1 MKTRN
6 ILTGALLALTSVG
19 CTDLDVDIKSQYTE
33 MPDSEIAIEA
43 QMSNAFY
50 SFRAAIGR
58 RFDEGVSCNSDEYT
72 AVSFDGD
79 YLNNRD
85 MANFSLHMIS
95 PTNSAAQLDVFNE
108 LLTGIT
114 NCNRVIFDLSEGG
127 VPEEDLAPVRAVRAF
142 YHFMIMD
149 HWGDTPIIDHLLAE
163 DEAIDRS
170 PRADVARWI
179 ESELLAV
186 RDNCYENVDA
196 STYGKPTRW
205 MVDALLAKLYINWNV
220 YTQDVTSASWNANA
234 DNEKLD
240 DCIEACDRVIASGYF
255 NLSDDYK
262 TKFMYTNGSH
272 IKDFI
277 YAMPFD
283 AETVQGM
290 TFARF
295 RTWRRGQN
303 NNGFY
308 SIPMSNSVGGNMTLT
323 PEFVELF
330 CLPGDRRNDVIAGN
344 TGENIGMDS
353 FDVYQYD
360 NTTGEPTGVRNT
372 YDGHDVTFTK
382 AITLKEDLTADPAV
396 VPNGDLNCG
405 ADITG
410 WTQGYRSIKFFPDVN
425 DYNTFSRNQDNDV
438 PVFRYADV
446 ILMKCEAITR
456 GGAATNG
463 DTPMSLFNQ
472 IRAYVNAPL
481 LDHNPSLQEILDE
494 RGREFLDEHWRR
506 NDLIRFGD
514 FERDWGFK
522 KEFNE
527 NADNPQ
533 YRLWPLSVNTLNANT
548 NWEQNPGYYSL
559 IIKIRYIFKVKT
571 SDCFI

>member
-6 ILTGALLALTSVG
+6 ILTGALLALTTIG
-19 CTDLDVDIKSQYTE
+19 CTDLDVDIESQYTE

-114 NCNRVIFDLSEGG
+114 NCNRVIFDLSAGG
-127 VPEEDLAPVRAVRAF
+127 VSEEDLAPVRAARAF
-142 YHFMIMD
+142 YHFMIME
-149 HWGDTPIIDHLLAE
+149 HWGDTPIIDHLLGE
-163 DEAIDRS
+163 DEAVDRS
-170 PRADVARWI
+170 PRAEVAKWI

-220 YTQDVTSASWNANA
+220 YTQDVTSASWSA
-234 DNEKLD
+234 DAKNDKVD
-240 DCIEACDRVIASGYF
+240 DCIAACDRIIASGYF
-255 NLSDDYK
+255 DLSDDYK

-283 AETVQGM
+283 AETIQGM

-303 NNGFY
+303 SNGFY
-308 SIPMSNSVGGNMTLT
+308 SIEMSNSVGGNMTLT

-344 TGENIGMDS
+344 TGENIGMET

-360 NTTGEPTGVRNT
+360 NNTGEPTDVRNT

-382 AITLKEDLTADPAV
+382 AITLKSDPTADPPV

-405 ADITG
+405 ADING
-410 WTQGYRSIKFFPDVN
+410 WTQGYRSIKFFPDIN
-425 DYNTFSRNQDNDV
+425 DYNVYSRNQDNDF
-438 PVFRYADV
+438 PIFRYADI
-446 ILMKCEAITR
+446 ILMKCEAIKR
-456 GGAATNG
+456 GGNATNG
-463 DTPMSLFNQ
+463 DTPQSLFNQ

-481 LDHNPSLQEILDE
+481 LDHEPS
-494 RGREFLDEHWRR
+494 WRR
-506 NDLIRFGD
+506 NDLIRFGQ
-514 FERDWGFK
+514 FENDWGFNA
-522 KEFNE
+522 EFNP
-527 NADNPQ
+527 DHTNPQ

-548 NWEQNPGYYSL
+548 NWSQNAGY
-559 IIKIRYIFKVKT
+559 
-571 SDCFI
+571 

>member
-1 MKTRN
+1 MKTKN
-6 ILTGALLALTSVG
+6 ILTSTLMVLSTIG
-19 CTDLDVDIKSQYTE
+19 CTDLDVNIESQYTE
-33 MPDSEIAIEA
+33 MPNSDIAIEA

-50 SFRAAIGR
+50 GFRNAIGR

-79 YLNNRD
+79 YLNSRD
-85 MANFSLHMIS
+85 MANFSLHMID
-95 PTNSAAQLDVFNE
+95 PTNSKNQLNVLDE
-108 LLTGIT
+108 LQSAIT
-114 NCNRVIFDLSEGG
+114 NCNRVIFDLSAGG
-127 VPEEDLAPVRAVRAF
+127 VSEEDLAPVRAVRAF
-142 YHFMIMD
+142 YHFLIMD
-149 HWGDTPIIDHLLAE
+149 HWGDTPIIDHLLTD
-163 DEAIDRS
+163 DEKIDRS
-170 PRADVARWI
+170 PRADVAKWI

-205 MVDALLAKLYINWNV
+205 MVNALLAKLYINWNV
-220 YTQDVTSASWNANA
+220 YTKDVTSTSWNPNA
-234 DNEKLD
+234 ANEKLN
-240 DCIEACDRVIASGYF
+240 DCIAACDRIIISGNF
-255 NLSDDYK
+255 DLKDDYK
-262 TKFMYTNGSH
+262 MKFMYTNGSQ

-277 YAMPFD
+277 YAMPYD

-303 NNGFY
+303 SNGFY
-308 SIPMSNSVGGNMTLT
+308 SIEMSNSVGGNMALT

-344 TGENIGMDS
+344 TGANIDQPS

-360 NTTGEPTGVRNT
+360 NATGEPTNVRNT
-372 YDGHDVTFTK
+372 YGGENVTFTK
-382 AITLKEDLTADPAV
+382 AITLKEDLTANPPI
-396 VPNGDLNCG
+396 VPNADLNCG
-405 ADITG
+405 ADLKG
-410 WTQGYRSIKFFPDVN
+410 WTQGYRSIKFFPDIN
-425 DYNTFSRNQDNDV
+425 DYNNFSRNQDNDV
-438 PVFRYADV
+438 PIFRYADI
-446 ILMKCEAITR
+446 ILMKCEAIVR
-456 GGAATNG
+456 GGTATNG

-522 KEFNE
+522 NDFNP
-527 NADNPQ
+527 NATNPQ
-533 YRLWPLSVNTLNANT
+533 YRLWPLSIDALNNNT
-548 NWEQNPGYYSL
+548 NWKQNPGY
-559 IIKIRYIFKVKT
+559 
-571 SDCFI
+571 

>member
-1 MKTRN
+1 MGIDMKTKN
-6 ILTGALLALTSVG
+6 ILTSTLMVLSTIG
-19 CTDLDVDIKSQYTE
+19 CTDLDVNIESQYTE
-33 MPDSEIAIEA
+33 MPNSDIAIEA

-50 SFRAAIGR
+50 GFRNAIGR

-79 YLNNRD
+79 YLNSRD
-85 MANFSLHMIS
+85 MANFSLHMID
-95 PTNSAAQLDVFNE
+95 PTNSKNQLNVLDE
-108 LLTGIT
+108 LQSAIT
-114 NCNRVIFDLSEGG
+114 NCNRVIFDLSAGG
-127 VPEEDLAPVRAVRAF
+127 VSEEDLAPVRAVRAF
-142 YHFMIMD
+142 YHFLIMD
-149 HWGDTPIIDHLLAE
+149 HWGDTPIIDHLLTD
-163 DEAIDRS
+163 DEKIDRS
-170 PRADVARWI
+170 PRADVAKWI

-220 YTQDVTSASWNANA
+220 YTKDVTSTSWNPNA
-234 DNEKLD
+234 ANEKLN
-240 DCIEACDRVIASGYF
+240 DCIAACDRIIISGNF
-255 NLSDDYK
+255 DLKDDYK
-262 TKFMYTNGSH
+262 MKFMYTNGSQ

-277 YAMPFD
+277 YAMPYD

-303 NNGFY
+303 SNGFY
-308 SIPMSNSVGGNMTLT
+308 SIEMSNSVGGNMALT

-344 TGENIGMDS
+344 TGANIDQPS

-360 NTTGEPTGVRNT
+360 NATGEPTNVRNT
-372 YDGHDVTFTK
+372 YGGENVTFTK
-382 AITLKEDLTADPAV
+382 AITLKEDLTANPPI
-396 VPNGDLNCG
+396 VPNADLNCG
-405 ADITG
+405 ADLKG
-410 WTQGYRSIKFFPDVN
+410 WTQGYRSIKFFPDIN
-425 DYNTFSRNQDNDV
+425 DYNNFSRNQDNDV
-438 PVFRYADV
+438 PIFRYADI
-446 ILMKCEAITR
+446 ILMKCEAIVR
-456 GGAATNG
+456 GGTATNG

-481 LDHNPSLQEILDE
+481 LDHTPSQQEILDE

-522 KEFNE
+522 NDFNP
-527 NADNPQ
+527 NATNPQ
-533 YRLWPLSVNTLNANT
+533 YRLWPLSIDALNNNT
-548 NWEQNPGYYSL
+548 NWKQNPGY
-559 IIKIRYIFKVKT
+559 
-571 SDCFI
+571 

>member
-1 MKTRN
+1 MKTKN
-6 ILTGALLALTSVG
+6 ILTSTLMVLSTIG
-19 CTDLDVDIKSQYTE
+19 CTDLDVNIESQYTE
-33 MPDSEIAIEA
+33 MPNSDIAIEA

-50 SFRAAIGR
+50 GFRNAIGR

-79 YLNNRD
+79 YLNSRD
-85 MANFSLHMIS
+85 MANFSLHMID
-95 PTNSAAQLDVFNE
+95 PTNSKNQLNVLDE
-108 LLTGIT
+108 LQSAIT
-114 NCNRVIFDLSEGG
+114 NCNRVIFDLSAGG
-127 VPEEDLAPVRAVRAF
+127 VSEEDLAPVRAVRAF
-142 YHFMIMD
+142 YHFLIMD
-149 HWGDTPIIDHLLAE
+149 HWGDTPIIDHLLTD
-163 DEAIDRS
+163 DEKIDRS
-170 PRADVARWI
+170 PRADVAKWI

-220 YTQDVTSASWNANA
+220 YTKDVTSTSWNPNA
-234 DNEKLD
+234 ANEKLN
-240 DCIEACDRVIASGYF
+240 DCIAACDRIIISGNF
-255 NLSDDYK
+255 DLKDDYK
-262 TKFMYTNGSH
+262 MKFMYTNGSQ

-277 YAMPFD
+277 YAMPYD

-303 NNGFY
+303 SNGFY
-308 SIPMSNSVGGNMTLT
+308 SIEMSNSVGGNMALT

-344 TGENIGMDS
+344 TGANIDQPS

-360 NTTGEPTGVRNT
+360 NATGEPTNVRNT
-372 YDGHDVTFTK
+372 YGGENVTFTK
-382 AITLKEDLTADPAV
+382 AITLKEDLTANPPI
-396 VPNGDLNCG
+396 VPNADLNCG
-405 ADITG
+405 ADLKG
-410 WTQGYRSIKFFPDVN
+410 WTQGYRSIKFFPDIN
-425 DYNTFSRNQDNDV
+425 DYNNFSRNQDNDV
-438 PVFRYADV
+438 PIFRYADI
-446 ILMKCEAITR
+446 ILMKCEAIVR
-456 GGAATNG
+456 GGTTTNG

-522 KEFNE
+522 NDFNP
-527 NADNPQ
+527 NATNPQ
-533 YRLWPLSVNTLNANT
+533 YRLWPLSIDALNNNT
-548 NWEQNPGYYSL
+548 NWKQNPGY
-559 IIKIRYIFKVKT
+559 
-571 SDCFI
+571 

>member
-548 NWEQNPGYYSL
+548 NWEQNPGY
-559 IIKIRYIFKVKT
+559 
-571 SDCFI
+571 

>member
-6 ILTGALLALTSVG
+6 IVTSALLALTTIG

-50 SFRAAIGR
+50 AFRAAIGR

-127 VPEEDLAPVRAVRAF
+127 VSEEDLAPVRAVRAF

-149 HWGDTPIIDHLLAE
+149 HWGDTPIIDHLLAD
-163 DEAIDRS
+163 DEAVDRS
-170 PRADVARWI
+170 PRAEVAQWI

-186 RDNCYENVDA
+186 RDNCYEEVDA
-196 STYGKPTRW
+196 STYGKPTKW

-220 YTQDVTSASWNANA
+220 YTKDVTSAAWDANA
-234 DNEKLD
+234 TNEKLD
-240 DCIEACDRVIASGYF
+240 DCIAACDRVIASGYF
-255 NLSDDYK
+255 DLSDDYK
-262 TKFMYTNGSH
+262 TKFMYTNGSQ

-283 AETVQGM
+283 AELIQGM

-303 NNGFY
+303 SNGFY
-308 SIPMSNSVGGNMTLT
+308 SIEMSNSVGGNMTLT
-323 PEFVELF
+323 PEFVGLF

-344 TGENIGMDS
+344 TGENIGMET

-360 NTTGEPTGVRNT
+360 NSTGEPTDVRNT
-372 YDGHDVTFTK
+372 YDGQPVTFTK
-382 AITLKEDLTADPAV
+382 AITLDHWAYKLDDDGNKIDSTWVEGNADI
-396 VPNGDLNCG
+396 NTG
-405 ADITG
+405 ASITG

-438 PVFRYADV
+438 PIFRYADV

-456 GGAATNG
+456 GGTATNG

-472 IRAYVNAPL
+472 IRSYVNAPL
-481 LDHNPSLQEILDE
+481 LDHNPNLQEILDE

-522 KEFNE
+522 NDYNP
-527 NADNPQ
+527 NAANPQ

-548 NWEQNPGYYSL
+548 NWEQNAGY
-559 IIKIRYIFKVKT
+559 
-571 SDCFI
+571 

>member
-6 ILTGALLALTSVG
+6 ILTGAFLALTAFG
-19 CTDLDVDIKSQYTE
+19 CTDLDVNIESQYTE
-33 MPDSEIAIEA
+33 MPNSEIAIEA

-50 SFRAAIGR
+50 GFRNAIGR

-79 YLNNRD
+79 YLNGRD
-85 MANFSLHMIS
+85 MANFSLHMID
-95 PTNSAAQLDVFNE
+95 PTNSKNQLNVFDE
-108 LLTGIT
+108 LQSAIT
-114 NCNRVIFDLSEGG
+114 NCNRVLFDLSAGG
-127 VPEEDLAPVRAVRAF
+127 VSDEDLAPVRAVRAF

-149 HWGDTPIIDHLLAE
+149 HWGDTPIIDHLLAD
-163 DEAIDRS
+163 DEKIDRS
-170 PRADVARWI
+170 PRADVAKWI

-220 YTQDVTSASWNANA
+220 YTKDVTSSSWNAN
-234 DNEKLD
+234 DKNDKLNE
-240 DCIEACDRVIASGYF
+240 CIAACDRIIASGHF
-255 NLSDDYK
+255 DLSDDYK
-262 TKFMYTNGSH
+262 TKFMYTNGSQ

-277 YAMPFD
+277 YAMPYD

-303 NNGFY
+303 SNGFY
-308 SIPMSNSVGGNMTLT
+308 SIEMSNSVGGNMALT

-330 CLPGDRRNDVIAGN
+330 CLPGDRRNDVIVGS
-344 TGENIGMDS
+344 TGENIGLPS

-360 NTTGEPTGVRNT
+360 NATGDPTNIRNT
-372 YDGHDVTFTK
+372 YGGENVTFTK
-382 AITLKEDLTADPAV
+382 AITLKEDLTANPPV
-396 VPNGDLNCG
+396 VPNADLNCG
-405 ADITG
+405 ADLKG
-410 WTQGYRSIKFFPDVN
+410 WTQGYRSIKFFPDIN
-425 DYNTFSRNQDNDV
+425 DYNNFSRNQDNDF
-438 PVFRYADV
+438 PIFRYADI
-446 ILMKCEAITR
+446 ILMKCEAIVR
-456 GGAATNG
+456 GGTATNG

-481 LDHNPSLQEILDE
+481 LDHDPSLQEILDE

-506 NDLIRFGD
+506 NDLIRFGK
-514 FERDWGFK
+514 FEEPWGFK
-522 KEFNE
+522 DQFNP
-527 NADNPQ
+527 NAKNPQ
-533 YRLWPLSVNTLNANT
+533 YRLWPLSIDALNNNT
-548 NWEQNPGYYSL
+548 NWKQNPGY
-559 IIKIRYIFKVKT
+559 
-571 SDCFI
+571 